1 MVKLCFRRRYKL
13 VNKEQ
18 FILDIMKKENESMR
32 PGKIAE
38 LAGLSKEEVSEI
50 IKNLKKKELI
60 FSPKRCFYALIEE
73 E

>member
-1 MVKLCFRRRYKL
+1 
-13 VNKEQ
+13 
-18 FILDIMKKENESMR
+18 MKKESEPMR

-60 FSPKRCFYALIEE
+60 FSPKRCFYAPVREE
-73 E
+73 